1 MTIVLI
7 NIESF
12 SSARALASRVNGEGP
27 AAHDPIKTHARRR
40 EMNEGVIRNTQADD
54 TVKPPVDREHQFRT
68 KATMAPTGGTI
79 LIAAWLAI
87 AVANIVVLVRN

>member
-40 EMNEGVIRNTQADD
+40 EMNEGVIRNTQADE

-68 KATMAPTGGTI
+68 KATMAAT
-79 LIAAWLAI
+79 AI
-87 AVANIVVLVRN
+87 ASHAAMRIVPPVGAAIANRR

>member
-40 EMNEGVIRNTQADD
+40 EMNEGVIRNTQADE

-68 KATMAPTGGTI
+68 KPTMAAT
-79 LIAAWLAI
+79 AI
-87 AVANIVVLVRN
+87 ASQAAMRIVPPVGAAIANRR

>member
-40 EMNEGVIRNTQADD
+40 EMNEGVIRHTQADE

-68 KATMAPTGGTI
+68 KATMLAT
-79 LIAAWLAI
+79 AI
-87 AVANIVVLVRN
+87 ASQAAMRIVPPVGAAIANRR

>member
-40 EMNEGVIRNTQADD
+40 EMNEGVIRNTQADE

-68 KATMAPTGGTI
+68 KATMAAT
-79 LIAAWLAI
+79 AI
-87 AVANIVVLVRN
+87 ASQAAMRIVPPVGAAIANRR